1 MLKIFLNLFIVFLL
15 FCCSSKI
22 EKDITT
28 NSFADK
34 KFAVQKLDTLKLFVT
49 SDNNNPTFNQFLKQ
63 NNIKKVGFV
72 GDHQFLDPYSQ
83 FTLSPAMMNQELQR
97 AYPSKN
103 ETGIAYIDLEAPY
116 LEYLMNSDI
125 NSAEFKKSKKLF
137 LDVLA
142 YVKNARPNVQWG
154 FYYVPFTTYWNRTN
168 SFYDKDERIT
178 EIINNSDVLFPS
190 IYIFYNKLNFKLE
203 NKSYITE
210 NTEQII
216 RIGQKYNKK
225 VYPLIMSRFHPSNSS
240 IGYETIEEDDF
251 QLYFS
256 TIKNTKYN
264 GKSVDG
270 ILFWNADKYFYKT
283 NENKVVEEVQKSRTT
298 FDNYYDNYLINIL
311 SIMLEKK

>member
-125 NSAEFKKSKKLF
+125 NSTEFKKSKKLF

-142 YVKNARPNVQWG
+142 YAKKERPNVKWG
-154 FYYVPFTTYWNRTN
+154 YYYVPFTNYWGRTKE
-168 SFYDKDERIT
+168 FYDKDERIK
-178 EIINNSDVLFPS
+178 EIIQNSDVLFPS
-190 IYIFYNKLNFKLE
+190 IYIFYNKLNFSLE
-203 NKSYITE
+203 NKSYLEE
-210 NTEQII
+210 NTKESI
-216 RIGQKYNKK
+216 RIGKKYNKK
-225 VYPLIMSRFHPSNSS
+225 VYPLIMSRYHPSSGNLAYVSLDD
-240 IGYETIEEDDF
+240 EDF
-251 QLYFS
+251 KLYFN
-256 TIKNTKYN
+256 TIKNTKFE
-264 GKSVDG
+264 GRSIDG
-270 ILFWNADKYFYKT
+270 ILFWNADKYFYNHGEK
-283 NENKVVEEVQKSRTT
+283 KIQEEANNSRKT
-298 FDNYYDNYLINIL
+298 FDNFYDNYLINKL
-311 SIMLEKK
+311 SIMLENK